1 MTTLSDPEYAAVA
14 DAVRRQDRRLALDLA
29 ARAAAKGHQHPL
41 ILVLAAEHL
50 EARGK
55 LDGAINLL
63 RAATAA
69 EPRKKAPWIRLGALL
84 ARQASWTAAAH
95 AFESALAVA
104 PDDLAALM
112 GAGESRLMLYDNE
125 AAERHYSR
133 VVELEPRAAQAW
145 AVLAAMAALQRD
157 APRAREL
164 ARRAIALDPA
174 NAGAEMAFARADLLE
189 GQPEAAEDRMSRL
202 LLRTDLPEDQR
213 AGALDLR
220 ATARDA
226 LGRWAGAFADY
237 QGRNTIQAR
246 RYASQFGG
254 DRPDRPASVAR
265 AFAEFVAETPREAW
279 IAPDDPDPRPDQ
291 PRSHVFLMGYPR
303 SGTTLMEKSLAG
315 APDVLVLEEIN
326 RLAEAGIGLRENR
339 AAWERLAAL
348 NAEDAGKARELYWR
362 RVRED
367 LGDLSGKVLIDK
379 LPLHTQHMPL
389 IAKLFPRAKILF
401 ALRDPRDVVLSC
413 FRRRF
418 GVNAAMYELLTLN
431 GAAEFYDAVMSLAA
445 SARERI
451 RFDVLTVHHEKLIDE
466 YDVRMREILEF
477 VGAGWSESVRDFSGR
492 LGRFDRNPSYAQL
505 SRGLNTEGVGQWRRY
520 ETQMAPALPLLERW
534 VRQYG
539 YNL

>member
-1 MTTLSDPEYAAVA
+1 MAGVDPDYAAVA
-14 DAVRRQDRRLALDLA
+14 EAVRRQQRSLALDLA
-29 ARAAAKGHQHPL
+29 ARAAAKGNRHPL

-55 LDGAINLL
+55 LDAAVNLL
-63 RAATAA
+63 RLATAA
-69 EPRKKAPWIRLGALL
+69 EPGKKAPWIRLGALL
-84 ARQASWTAAAH
+84 ARQGSWGPATQ

-104 PDDLAALM
+104 PDDIAALM
-112 GAGESRLMLYDNE
+112 GAGETRLMLYHNE
-125 AAERHYSR
+125 AAERHYTR
-133 VVELEPRAAQAW
+133 AVELEPRAAQAW

-157 APRAREL
+157 PVRAREL
-164 ARRAIALDPA
+164 AHRALALQPG
-174 NAGAEMAFARADLLE
+174 NAGAEMALARADLLE
-189 GQPEAAEDRMSRL
+189 NEPEAAEDRMSRL
-202 LLRTDLPEDQR
+202 LLRTDLPDDQR

-226 LGRWAGAFADY
+226 LGRWADAFADY

-246 RYASQFGG
+246 RYAPQFGG
-254 DRPDRPASVAR
+254 DRPDRPANAAR
-265 AFAEFVAETPREAW
+265 AFAAFVAETPREAW
-279 IAPDDPDPRPDQ
+279 IAPDDPEPAPDE

-339 AAWERLAAL
+339 AAWEKLAAL
-348 NAEDAGKARELYWR
+348 KPEDARKARELYWK
-362 RVRED
+362 RVRGD

-389 IAKLFPRAKILF
+389 IAKLFPRAKLLF

-418 GVNAAMYELLTLN
+418 GVNAAMYELLTLK
-431 GAAEFYDAVMSLAA
+431 GAAEFYDAVMNLAA
-445 SARERI
+445 TASGHIKFEVKFI
-451 RFDVLTVHHEKLIDE
+451 HHEKLIDD
-466 YDVRMREILEF
+466 YDVGMQGILEF

-492 LGRFDRNPSYAQL
+492 LGRYDRNPSYAQL
-505 SRGLNTEGVGQWRRY
+505 SRGLSTEGVGQWRRY
-520 ETQMAPALPLLERW
+520 AAQMAPALPILEPW
-534 VRQYG
+534 VERYG
-539 YNL
+539 YNI